1 MPRELTLLICFWK
14 GCDLVPLEIK
24 SIISEPN
31 TASANNAADGNP
43 STIYQVGSPNA
54 Q

>member
-1 MPRELTLLICFWK
+1 MPRELTLFYVLLK
-14 GCDLVPLEIK
+14 GCELVPLEIK